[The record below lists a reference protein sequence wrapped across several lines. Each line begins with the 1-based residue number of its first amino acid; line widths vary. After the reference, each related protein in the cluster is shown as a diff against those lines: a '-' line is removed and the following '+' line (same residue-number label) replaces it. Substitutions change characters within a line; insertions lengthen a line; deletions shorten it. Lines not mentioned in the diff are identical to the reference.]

1 MFTTVSN
8 ASSARE
14 AVIAKFLL
22 SASAAWPGPIAN
34 TVTPTKYSIT
44 VGTYSMLFV
53 Q

>member
-1 MFTTVSN
+1 MFTTVS
-8 ASSARE
+8 STSRDTE
-14 AVIAKFLL
+14 AAIAKVLL

>member
-1 MFTTVSN
+1 MLTTVSS

-14 AVIAKFLL
+14 ADMAKFLL
-22 SASAAWPGPIAN
+22 SASAACPGPIAN

-44 VGTYSMLFV
+44 VGTYSMLLV